1 MSAAL
6 MAYDLFMAYFRGFND
21 LPAFLSLFDPGW
33 WDVMLDATNTGHA
46 SPEALI
52 LMAAIFGT
60 FFTLIAVGLMVKSHS
75 RSGDIKPSTWITR
88 PAEIRALVETALTQR
103 SKVRVSFVRDDPGA
117 RSTDAAIL
125 AASPGRGIE
134 LEMTSLV
141 RANTTWVGK
150 LVACDF
156 RLRLDPHKDL
166 HSFYNFV
173 APIIAVNKAG
183 DNFIHMHV
191 AWPTRLEIEQKR
203 GFLRVEPPRTCIL
216 ELELWH
222 ETTIKDVRGRFGDPA
237 TWGRP
242 ILRLDHRLETPD
254 VEVRNIS
261 GGGLRLELQHDAYRT
276 NHRLFESGSRFIT
289 RMLLAE
295 PEAGQPLE
303 FHLALR
309 LQNIYGDPQAMGLV
323 AMGFRIMS
331 FAVPGDTPGEVL
343 SWKPAASGVPAL
355 DDWAFR
361 RHLAIY
367 RQRGE

>member
-1 MSAAL
+1 
-6 MAYDLFMAYFRGFND
+6 MADFRGFGD

-33 WDVMLDATNTGHA
+33 WDRMLDATNSGHA

-52 LMAAIFGT
+52 LMAAMFGT
-60 FFTLIAVGLMVKSHS
+60 FFTLIAVGLLLKGHH
-75 RSGDIKPSTWITR
+75 RTGDLKPSTWITR

-125 AASPGRGIE
+125 AATPGRGIE

-141 RANTTWVGK
+141 RANQTWVGK

-173 APIIAVNKAG
+173 APILAVAKAG
-183 DNFIHMHV
+183 DNFIHMTV
-191 AWPTRLEIEQKR
+191 DWPHRLELEQKR
-203 GFLRVEPPRTCIL
+203 GFLRVEPPRGVIL

-222 ETTIKDVRGRFGDPA
+222 ETTIKNVRGRFSDPA
-237 TWGRP
+237 TWGNP
-242 ILRLDHRLETPD
+242 LLRLDPRLETPD
-254 VEVRNIS
+254 LEVRNVS
-261 GGGLRLELQHDAYRT
+261 GGGLRLELQHDSYRRQI
-276 NHRLFESGSRFIT
+276 RLFEPGARFIV
-289 RMLLAE
+289 RLLLAE
-295 PEAGQPLE
+295 PEAGQPME

-331 FAVPGDTPGEVL
+331 FGVPGDTPGEPL
-343 SWKPAASGVPAL
+343 SWKPAAAGVPAL

>member
-1 MSAAL
+1 
-6 MAYDLFMAYFRGFND
+6 MAYDGFMAYFRGFDD

-33 WDVMLDATNTGHA
+33 WDTMLDATNTGHA

-60 FFTLIAVGLMVKSHS
+60 FGILIAVGLMTKV
-75 RSGDIKPSTWITR
+75 RFKPSDIVPTTWITR
-88 PAEIRALVETALTQR
+88 PGEVRALVETALTQR
-103 SKVRVSFVRDDPGA
+103 SKVRVSFVRDDTGA

-141 RANTTWVGK
+141 RANPTWVGK

-156 RLRLDPHKDL
+156 RLRLDPRKDL

-173 APIIAVNKAG
+173 APIQAVTKAG
-183 DNFIHMHV
+183 DNFIHMTV
-191 AWPTRLEIEQKR
+191 AWPNRLELEQKR
-203 GFLRVEPPRTCIL
+203 GFLRVEPPRECVL

-222 ETTIKDVRGRFGDPA
+222 ETTIKGLRGRFGDPT
-237 TWGRP
+237 TWGKP
-242 ILRLDHRLETPD
+242 DLLLNPRLDTPD
-254 VEVRNIS
+254 VEVRNLS
-261 GGGLRLELQHDAYRT
+261 GGGLRLELQHDAYRRQ
-276 NHRLFESGSRFIT
+276 HRLFEPGSRFIA
-289 RMLLAE
+289 RLLLAE
-295 PEAGQPLE
+295 PELGQPVE

-309 LQNIYGDPQAMGLV
+309 LQNIYGDPQSMGLV

-331 FAVPGDTPGEVL
+331 FGVPGDLPGEPL